1 MNSGWQDRRED
12 WDRDRRRGT
21 AVFGILL
28 VAVGVFFLASEQFGA
43 DLGKFGWPIFVI
55 APGLFLLVLGLAIPH
70 EGGLGAAIPGGILT
84 SLGFVLALQTATDTY
99 ASWAYAWAIV
109 APGSVGLTLMLF
121 GMLHRRRDLFDAG
134 VRTAATGLGLFVCFG
149 LFFESILGIDDLSP
163 NNVFRAG
170 LPLMA
175 VGLGVLIVIWNLLP
189 RRLTRGARQSES
201 APPTPPPAPP
211 AA

>member
-21 AVFGILL
+21 AVLGILL
-28 VAVGVFFLASEQFGA
+28 VVVGIAFLALEQFGT

-55 APGLFLLVLGLAIPH
+55 GPGLFLLGLGLAIPH

-84 SLGFVLALQTATDTY
+84 SVGLVLALQTATDTY

-109 APGSVGLTLMLF
+109 APGSVGVTLILF
-121 GMLHRRRDLFDAG
+121 GILHRRRDLFDSG
-134 VRTAATGLGLFVCFG
+134 VRTTATGLGLFVCFG
-149 LFFESILGIDDLSP
+149 LFFENILGLDDLSP
-163 NNVFRAG
+163 NNVFRTA

-189 RRLTRGARQSES
+189 RRSTGRTPQSES
-201 APPTPPPAPP
+201 ATPMQPPAPP
-211 AA
+211 SV